1 MSLAAFED
9 QNKEELS
16 MIEVARAILEDRGR
30 NNEMHFSEL
39 VDEVQTYLD
48 KSDDSIRA
56 SLPAFYAELNTDGS
70 FISLGENTW
79 GLRSWYAIDEID
91 EEVINLEEDDEHKRS
106 HRKVKAFLA
115 EEGEMLD
122 YSRDDPEDDDI
133 SIEDDLS
140 YDTEN
145 PDDEKFEVESSDPS

>member
-91 EEVINLEEDDEHKRS
+91 EEVITLEEDDEHKRS